1 MCGIAGLKGEFTSEQ
16 LSLLESSLKHR
27 GPDASGRYVTSDNDM
42 ALIHTRLSIQDISSA
57 GNQPMVSSCKNFVLS
72 YNGEIYNF
80 KKLKAELVKKSYR
93 FYGKSD
99 SEVVLN
105 LFIEYGISFLKML
118 EGDFAISIW
127 DNKLSKLLIAR
138 DRMGVIRNISRDIF
152 DVVVFYYF
160 KPSDDLGGFIWN
172 GDNKNIILP
181 ETNIFEKGVIE
192 LGRY

>member
-99 SEVVLN
+99 RSCSEFV
-105 LFIEYGISFLKML
+105 Y
-118 EGDFAISIW
+118 
-127 DNKLSKLLIAR
+127 
-138 DRMGVIRNISRDIF
+138 
-152 DVVVFYYF
+152 
-160 KPSDDLGGFIWN
+160 
-172 GDNKNIILP
+172 
-181 ETNIFEKGVIE
+181 
-192 LGRY
+192 